1 MSADVY
7 IGKANINI
15 GRTSYKVFDDILLF
29 SKELDDG
36 CIEEHYGLGCLD
48 GLKGCQALEVFRNAW
63 HKLYEYGR
71 EPLPNEPNAMAQM
84 GLMQSDCVRYPYET
98 IMILNCSD
106 KIKGIPF

>member
-1 MSADVY
+1 
-7 IGKANINI
+7 
-15 GRTSYKVFDDILLF
+15 
-29 SKELDDG
+29 
-36 CIEEHYGLGCLD
+36 
-48 GLKGCQALEVFRNAW
+48 VFRNAW